1 MEQLIPKFYSK
12 LIDWNNPTDPLL
24 KMVKKD
30 NCENIVMDYEVS
42 DPIGDK
48 PKTVIPGL
56 IHRYPDRVLLNL
68 TQYCAIHCRFCFRKN
83 LLTGKIP
90 KIDLKK
96 IFSYL
101 KSHKEIWEVILS
113 GGDPLI
119 MKPEFLKKIIKEINK
134 ITHVKT
140 LRIHTRIPVVDP
152 TIISKN
158 SLIQL
163 FEKSLS
169 RDKKLV
175 IVVHVN
181 HAKEITKEF
190 QTVVKKF
197 QKIGAIILSQS
208 VLLKDV
214 NNDPKTLTELFR
226 KLIESG
232 VKPYYLHHLDPA
244 KGTHHFRVSIEE
256 GKKIFSSL
264 RGNLSGICLPEYMVE
279 IPGGLGKIPVQWLKK
294 TSPKIYT
301 AKNFEGKDVKY
312 IDFA

>member
-1 MEQLIPKFYSK
+1 MVPKFYSK
-12 LIDWNNPTDPLL
+12 LINWNDPKDPLL
-24 KMVKKD
+24 KMVKID
-30 NCENIVMDYEVS
+30 DCENIIQDYEVD

-48 PKTVIPGL
+48 PKTVTHGL

-68 TQYCAIHCRFCFRKN
+68 TQTCAIHCRFCFRKN
-83 LLTGKIP
+83 LLVDDLP

-101 KSHKEIWEVILS
+101 KKHKEIWEVILS

-119 MKPEFLKKIIKEINK
+119 MSPTFLEKIIKEINK
-134 ITHVKT
+134 ITHIKT

-152 TIISKN
+152 VIVSKN
-158 SLIQL
+158 SLVQL

-169 RDKKLV
+169 KDKKLV

-181 HAKEITKEF
+181 HPDEITKEF
-190 QTVVKKF
+190 QTLVKKF
-197 QKIGAIILSQS
+197 QKTGAIILSQS
-208 VLLKDV
+208 VLLKGV
-214 NNDPKTLTELFR
+214 NNDPKILTELFR
-226 KLIESG
+226 ELIESG
-232 VKPYYLHHLDPA
+232 VKPYYLHHLDLA

-264 RGNLSGICLPEYMVE
+264 RGNLSGICIPEYMVE

-294 TSPKIYT
+294 TGKKTYT
-301 AKNFEGKDVKY
+301 AKNFEGKKVKY
-312 IDFA
+312 TDFA